1 MADPSTELLVHK
13 ERPGDPGLPI
23 VCHRKT
29 WVTMIGPTLSLAG
42 LSLPEKIF
50 NLELKEEDSITDV
63 ENTIFDLGFM
73 DSLCFSPVICGGE
86 TMSDSIFKHDH
97 CKLVECK
104 KGSGITYDCTRGTKS
119 EREFE
124 GNLQTHRALSCGSAF
139 ALTYFVNLESWP
151 ARDFLL
157 LFLITDNDI
166 KFLAA
171 KSTGAI
177 LASNPPALAKQD
189 KSNVGLVFEATTG
202 SPIWSLVLE
211 PHRRLDVFGAWLH
224 RNGVAWKRYPSP
236 KYRSSITIHDLV
248 DQTHLVLEEL
258 ERELGK
264 VELEKSGAD

>member
-73 DSLCFSPVICGGE
+73 DSLS
-86 TMSDSIFKHDH
+86 
-97 CKLVECK
+97 
-104 KGSGITYDCTRGTKS
+104 
-119 EREFE
+119 
-124 GNLQTHRALSCGSAF
+124 
-139 ALTYFVNLESWP
+139 
-151 ARDFLL
+151 
-157 LFLITDNDI
+157 
-166 KFLAA
+166 

-264 VELEKSGAD
+264 VELEKSGVD